1 MEPHLLISS
10 DLAAFL
16 ESGLP
21 ITVATR
27 DGELEP
33 DGAWAWGARV
43 HEDRRHLTVYLRSES
58 AAPLLGDL
66 ESHPEIAMVF
76 DRPAD
81 HRACQVKGRFLSSR
95 KARTNERAALDEQV
109 EGVRRQLVAIGIP
122 QAMTE
127 AWRWWPCLA
136 FEIEVTHLFEQT
148 PGPGAGEPLR

>member
-1 MEPHLLISS
+1 VEPHLVISPE
-10 DLAAFL
+10 LAAFL

-27 DGELEP
+27 NGELEP
-33 DGAWAWGARV
+33 DGAWAWGASV
-43 HEDRRHLTVYLRSES
+43 NEDRRRLTVYLRSES
-58 AAPLLGDL
+58 AAPLLANL
-66 ESHPEIAMVF
+66 ASHREMAMVF

-95 KARTNERAALDEQV
+95 KARANERAALDQQV
-109 EGVRRQLVAIGIP
+109 GGVRRQLGAIGIP
-122 QAMTE
+122 GGMTA
-127 AWRWWPCLA
+127 AWRWWPCVA